1 MIMMNTEVGYIAQYR
16 NSKIYAYKLIF
27 MYTQVKKVILLHTYN
42 TYNTKFINKKE
53 MHLIQLIIEDIGS
66 LLTA

>member
-27 MYTQVKKVILLHTYN
+27 MYTQVKKLY
-42 TYNTKFINKKE
+42 
-53 MHLIQLIIEDIGS
+53 
-66 LLTA
+66 